1 MDIKNQI
8 GQCLKAK
15 MPVILLETLADFDL
29 LAFEVYAQ
37 VNLKIQYSGGGG
49 GGVRVRGASLLCV
62 FKKCLNELPF
72 RESYK
77 LNSPDHS
84 SLH

>member
-49 GGVRVRGASLLCV
+49 GGGVGW
-62 FKKCLNELPF
+62 
-72 RESYK
+72 
-77 LNSPDHS
+77 
-84 SLH
+84 

>member
-49 GGVRVRGASLLCV
+49 GG
-62 FKKCLNELPF
+62 
-72 RESYK
+72 
-77 LNSPDHS
+77 
-84 SLH
+84 

>member
-49 GGVRVRGASLLCV
+49 GGEGERS
-62 FKKCLNELPF
+62 
-72 RESYK
+72 ESPVCFQEV
-77 LNSPDHS
+77 SQ
-84 SLH
+84 

>member
-1 MDIKNQI
+1 MDIKNQT

-49 GGVRVRGASLLCV
+49 GGGGERS
-62 FKKCLNELPF
+62 
-72 RESYK
+72 ESPVCFQEV
-77 LNSPDHS
+77 SQ
-84 SLH
+84 